1 MSITNKITVKRAEIA
16 VAVILAL
23 CSIALMI
30 KSAENRITWNAE
42 ENMGAGFLPFYLSL
56 GMLICTILTIIKFVL
71 KRSPQSKDD
80 TPFIDDVAFKF
91 IAVTIISLVVLVLA
105 IGYLGIYF
113 SLIFFLAF
121 YLRYFSEKSV
131 AFITIFAITTPIL
144 TFLFFELTLKIYNFI
159 YTENIFIFVLVI
171 SSISQIGDIIIS
183 YFKRLSKI
191 KDTGNIIPGHG
202 GILDRIDGM
211 IFAYPFSYI
220 IFLIWNF

>member
-1 MSITNKITVKRAEIA
+1 MLSTARSLRTLTNIFVKSDMSITSKITVKRAEIV

-56 GMLICTILTIIKFVL
+56 GMFICTVLTIIKFVL

-80 TPFIDDVAFKF
+80 SPFIDADAFKY
-91 IAVTIISLVVLVLA
+91 IAVTIISLVILVLS

-121 YLRYFSEKSV
+121 YLRYFSEKST
-131 AFITIFAITTPIL
+131 AFITIFSITTPIL
-144 TFLFFELTLKIYNFI
+144 TFLFFEWMLKIPLPQGISEPLFYPVYDFMYGGFSFLI
-159 YTENIFIFVLVI
+159 KMIFIILTILLPTALVLLI
-171 SSISQIGDIIIS
+171 SR
-183 YFKRLSKI
+183 FI
-191 KDTGNIIPGHG
+191 K
-202 GILDRIDGM
+202 
-211 IFAYPFSYI
+211 
-220 IFLIWNF
+220 